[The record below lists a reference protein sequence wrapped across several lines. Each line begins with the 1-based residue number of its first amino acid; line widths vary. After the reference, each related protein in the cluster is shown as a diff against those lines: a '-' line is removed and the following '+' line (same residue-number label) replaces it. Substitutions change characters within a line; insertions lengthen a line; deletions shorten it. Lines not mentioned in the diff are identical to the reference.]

1 MGATQSQGQ
10 VSGTSANV
18 VTSQNNSNALV
29 AIESTT
35 TLAVAVNQN
44 DLDNSNVLYDADFE
58 LEEEKVNT
66 SFSAAHVT
74 AN

>member
-10 VSGTSANV
+10 VSGTSPNV
-18 VTSQNNSNALV
+18 VTSQNNLNALV